1 MTTCENLYCGAGR
14 IEGVTYEQSSVVL
27 IGKGEKTVKKLLR
40 SLFTSLML
48 GAFASQGQSQP
59 AKSTETFASFWTQ
72 FKAAVGRNDKEAVA
86 SMTRF
91 PFHLEAQITRD
102 QFIKKYRH
110 IFNRRIQRCFA
121 NEKPVR
127 DRENYAV
134 FCGREIYAFEK
145 VDGKYKFTEIGAND

>member
-1 MTTCENLYCGAGR
+1 MK
-14 IEGVTYEQSSVVL
+14 Q
-27 IGKGEKTVKKLLR
+27 LLR
-40 SLFTSLML
+40 SILTSLML
-48 GAFASQGQSQP
+48 GAVASQAQSQP

-91 PFHLEAQITRD
+91 PFYLEEQLTRD
-102 QFIKKYRH
+102 EFIKKYRH

-121 NEKPVR
+121 KEKPVK
-127 DRENYAV
+127 DRQSYSV
-134 FCGREIYAFEK
+134 FCGNEIYAFEK